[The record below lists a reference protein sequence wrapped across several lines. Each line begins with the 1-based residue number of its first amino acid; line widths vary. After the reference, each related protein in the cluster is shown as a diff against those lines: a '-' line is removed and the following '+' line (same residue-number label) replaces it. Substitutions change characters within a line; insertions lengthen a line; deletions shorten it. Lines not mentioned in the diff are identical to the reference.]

1 MTGEEYYHQHLRT
14 MDFIRKMNP
23 NPSEEVLAI
32 WKMQDA
38 NAKIYANWLK
48 SKEAKEEP
56 DDDFNIV
63 INPIVKVK
71 K

>member
-32 WKMQDA
+32 WKM
-38 NAKIYANWLK
+38 
-48 SKEAKEEP
+48 
-56 DDDFNIV
+56 
-63 INPIVKVK
+63 
-71 K
+71 